1 MARRKHATAL
11 FEVYR
16 RTVQTESG
24 KPGFKF
30 RAPKWFAKNKT
41 DLESSPSLLSI
52 TDEPP
57 PIPRPER
64 NIRME
69 IPDDHADTS
78 PSRPGV
84 RIAIDSLD
92 QTISLILSY
101 GSAAVAGFTVV
112 LMIGLAFVMGRHSG
126 RGPLPLLAERTTEE
140 VRQDKPRA
148 DVLDVGRD
156 QTHAPITP
164 TRSVSTPTSIAKPS
178 PKPQTWNDPRPPST
192 YVAKDGPRVVGL
204 NYVIIQSYPD
214 QADAENAMK
223 LLIKR
228 GIECTVEPAPASWS
242 HSTYKMYSVIGKLG
256 FDRIRSSPDFEQYK
270 DAILKVSDE
279 FAGRSKF
286 KRFDP
291 SPLKWT
297 ETK

>member
-1 MARRKHATAL
+1 MAKRKHATAL

-24 KPGFKF
+24 KPGFRF
-30 RAPKWFAKNKT
+30 RAPKWLSRSKG
-41 DLESSPSLLSI
+41 DVDSSQSLLSVV
-52 TDEPP
+52 DEPAP
-57 PIPRPER
+57 VSMPER
-64 NIRME
+64 SVRME
-69 IPDDHADTS
+69 IPDDEVDTS
-78 PSRPGV
+78 HSRPGV

-101 GSAAVAGFTVV
+101 GSAAVVCFTVV
-112 LMIGLAFVMGRHSG
+112 VMLGLAFVMGRHSG

-140 VRQDKPRA
+140 VRLDKPRA

-156 QTHAPITP
+156 ASNAPITP
-164 TRSVSTPTSIAKPS
+164 TKTVPTPASMAKPS

-192 YVAKDGPRVVGL
+192 YVAKEGQRVIGL

-223 LLIKR
+223 LLEKR

-242 HSTYKMYSVIGKLG
+242 HSAYKMYSVIGKLG
-256 FDRIRSSPDFEQYK
+256 FDRIRNSPEFEQYK

-291 SPLKWT
+291 SPFKWV